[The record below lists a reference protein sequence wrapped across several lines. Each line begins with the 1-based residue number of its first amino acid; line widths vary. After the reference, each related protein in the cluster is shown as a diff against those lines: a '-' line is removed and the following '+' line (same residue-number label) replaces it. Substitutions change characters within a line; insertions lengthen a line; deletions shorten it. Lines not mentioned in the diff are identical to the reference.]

1 MTRFSKVFQLLTVVL
16 VLAVANVYVLGAPVR
31 STDPKKAD
39 APETIETKADVA
51 GAEIATTTAPVA
63 VAAEKLPLAPNAKID
78 FNRIFAKSEIKA
90 RASASH
96 TFFNAKVSGRDMFKA
111 PPRTGMAPQDPD
123 TDTDSGGGGSRGT
136 WIAVGVIAAVL
147 TIAVIGLRRDR
158 SRNTELV
165 EQRF

>member
-16 VLAVANVYVLGAPVR
+16 VLAIANVYVLGAPVR

-39 APETIETKADVA
+39 APETTETKADVA
-51 GAEIATTTAPVA
+51 GAEIATTALPA

-96 TFFNAKVSGRDMFKA
+96 TFFKANVSGRNTFKA
-111 PPRTGMAPQDPD
+111 PARTGTVPQDPD
-123 TDTDSGGGGSRGT
+123 DDRDSGGGGSRGT

-147 TIAVIGLRRDR
+147 TIAVIGLRMDR
-158 SRNTELV
+158 NRTAVSPTP
-165 EQRF
+165 

>member
-16 VLAVANVYVLGAPVR
+16 VLAIANVYVFAAPVR

-39 APETIETKADVA
+39 APATTETKADVA
-51 GAEIATTTAPVA
+51 SAEITTTATPVA

-78 FNRIFAKSEIKA
+78 FNRIFAKSEINA

-96 TFFNAKVSGRDMFKA
+96 TFFNAKVSGRDTFKA
-111 PPRTGMAPQDPD
+111 PARTGMAPQDDPD
-123 TDTDSGGGGSRGT
+123 KDSGGGGSKGT

-147 TIAVIGLRRDR
+147 TIAVIGLRGDR
-158 SRNTELV
+158 TREQVVLV
-165 EQRF
+165 H